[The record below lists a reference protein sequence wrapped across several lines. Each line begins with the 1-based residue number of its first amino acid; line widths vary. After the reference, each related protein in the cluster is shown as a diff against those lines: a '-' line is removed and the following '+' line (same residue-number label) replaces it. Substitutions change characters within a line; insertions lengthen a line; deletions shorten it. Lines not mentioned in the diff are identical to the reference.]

1 MHPEK
6 IGPYRIIK
14 PIGAGA
20 MGEVFLGED
29 ETLGRQ
35 AAIKTLPEEFGN
47 DPVRR
52 QRFMQEAQSASAI
65 NHPNACTI
73 YGVGE
78 TEDGDAFIAMEYV
91 EGCLLYT
98 SPSPRD

>member
-1 MHPEK
+1 MAPEK
-6 IGPYRIIK
+6 IGPYRILK

-35 AAIKTLPEEFGN
+35 VAIKTLPEEFSR
-47 DPVRR
+47 DVTRR

-65 NHPNACTI
+65 NPPAP
-73 YGVGE
+73 V
-78 TEDGDAFIAMEYV
+78 
-91 EGCLLYT
+91 
-98 SPSPRD
+98 